1 MRISL
6 LREINRIECNIS
18 RAHDV
23 MYMIVP
29 GLSHMVVPVT
39 VIEPQILLPHECV
52 CDIECLHTRTY
63 TTVVRR
69 QGPGADL
76 IMDSNVRLF
85 TSHQQAAYIASQIPN
100 T

>member
-6 LREINRIECNIS
+6 LREINWIESNIS
-18 RAHDV
+18 KAHDI

-69 QGPGADL
+69 QGPGSDL
-76 IMDSNVRLF
+76 IMDSKVKLF
-85 TSHQQAAYIASQIPN
+85 TSHQQAVYIARQLPN
-100 T
+100 R